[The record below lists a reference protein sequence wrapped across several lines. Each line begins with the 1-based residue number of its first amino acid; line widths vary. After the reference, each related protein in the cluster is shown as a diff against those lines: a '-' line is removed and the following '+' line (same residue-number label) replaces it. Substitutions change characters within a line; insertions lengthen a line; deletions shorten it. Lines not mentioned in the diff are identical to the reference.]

1 MFRLRRSAVPAV
13 LLVSVIG
20 GRLHFDGSRRAVR
33 AAGYSPPP
41 PAARDLA
48 LQHGK

>member
-33 AAGYSPPP
+33 ADGSQTASGGGP
-41 PAARDLA
+41 
-48 LQHGK
+48 